1 MKKKIFL
8 SLMSLCLL
16 ITLTGCKK
24 IPKLE
29 NGQEI
34 IASINGK
41 DFTANDLYDEL
52 KRQGGT
58 SVLVTM
64 IDDFI
69 INQEVEDSTAA
80 NDYADALI
88 KQYKLNFQQQGEDFE
103 AALLSAGYENEADF
117 KKAIVSDYKRNEVTQ
132 KYLKEK
138 VTDDELKEYYDEHI
152 SDELS
157 VKHIL
162 IAPDVSKDATSEEKT
177 AAENAALE
185 KAKDLISQLNNG
197 ADFDTLA
204 KENSDDEATKNN
216 GGVIN
221 NVVKEGYVTEF
232 FEAAYALE
240 NGTYTSEPVKTE
252 YGYHI
257 IYKVSHTP
265 KQSLDEMKETLYEKV
280 VNQKLK
286 ADENLEYKIW
296 AEIREKYN
304 LTINDSTINNV
315 YNKTIKSIED

>member
-1 MKKKIFL
+1 
-8 SLMSLCLL
+8 
-16 ITLTGCKK
+16 
-24 IPKLE
+24 
-29 NGQEI
+29 
-34 IASINGK
+34 
-41 DFTANDLYDEL
+41 
-52 KRQGGT
+52 
-58 SVLVTM
+58 M

>member
-1 MKKKIFL
+1 
-8 SLMSLCLL
+8 MSLCLL

-257 IYKVSHTP
+257 IYKESHTP